1 MRYATLPSR
10 SFGTLLLAL
19 LALCLLATPAA
30 AGKKKE
36 ADNSQIGGLSKPAMP
51 VTRQQQFLDNTLPSL
66 SMEPPPAAAGSGA
79 YTSGNDNALPAPAP
93 LNHPTSIDSMRVHSL
108 FE

>member
-1 MRYATLPSR
+1 MLYSR

-36 ADNSQIGGLSKPAMP
+36 ADTSEIGGLSKPAMP
-51 VTRQQQFLDNTLPSL
+51 VTRQQQFLDNTQPTMTLEPDPS
-66 SMEPPPAAAGSGA
+66 AAGTPGSPG
-79 YTSGNDNALPAPAP
+79 SDPNALSAPPP
-93 LNHPTSIDSMRVHSL
+93 LNHPTSIDSMHVHSL